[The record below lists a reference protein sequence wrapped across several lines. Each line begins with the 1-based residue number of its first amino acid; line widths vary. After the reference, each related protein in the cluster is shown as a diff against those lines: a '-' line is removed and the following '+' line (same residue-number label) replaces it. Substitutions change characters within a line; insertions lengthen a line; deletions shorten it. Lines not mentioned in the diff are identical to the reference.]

1 MFTQLKP
8 AASGPQARCLSL
20 SLAAHGVLFAW
31 LLYSSMPKILAP
43 SSVRAGEV
51 QGSVTQL
58 YWPVNASSGA
68 AGDLQASAT
77 NPDEQSRRRLTWE
90 QRAKKLKPR
99 TRRPPQPQGE
109 SETQTTASTQLG
121 GAAPAGMPYGSLG
134 GGPLSGDEIRPAL
147 PVSAADPVVDAAD
160 LPPAEGSVIV
170 EVTIDEKGNIIQKTV
185 IESLTPA
192 IDAKV
197 LAALENWRFLPAT
210 RNGVAIPSKQDV
222 YYHFR
227 PRG

>member
-1 MFTQLKP
+1 
-8 AASGPQARCLSL
+8 
-20 SLAAHGVLFAW
+20 
-31 LLYSSMPKILAP
+31 
-43 SSVRAGEV
+43 
-51 QGSVTQL
+51 
-58 YWPVNASSGA
+58 
-68 AGDLQASAT
+68 
-77 NPDEQSRRRLTWE
+77 
-90 QRAKKLKPR
+90 
-99 TRRPPQPQGE
+99 
-109 SETQTTASTQLG
+109 
-121 GAAPAGMPYGSLG
+121 MPYGSLG
-134 GGPLSGDEIRPAL
+134 SGPASGDEIRPAL
-147 PVSAADPVVDAAD
+147 PVSASDPVVDPAD

-170 EVTIDEKGNIIQKTV
+170 EVTIDDKGNIIQKTV